1 MFTKKILRGS
11 FPKVVLNVYLV
22 SKVEQ
27 LRLECIVK
35 ISTVSSNTCIFNIK
49 ETLTKIGLY
58 LKLSNLV

>member
-1 MFTKKILRGS
+1 MFTKNILRGS

-35 ISTVSSNTCIFNIK
+35 ISTVVIPA
-49 ETLTKIGLY
+49 Y
-58 LKLSNLV
+58 LILKKH

>member
-35 ISTVSSNTCIFNIK
+35 ISTVTVVIPA
-49 ETLTKIGLY
+49 Y
-58 LKLSNLV
+58 LILKKH

>member
-35 ISTVSSNTCIFNIK
+35 ISTVVIPAYLILIK

-58 LKLSNLV
+58 LKLSN

>member
-27 LRLECIVK
+27 LECIVK
-35 ISTVSSNTCIFNIK
+35 ISTVVIPA
-49 ETLTKIGLY
+49 Y
-58 LKLSNLV
+58 LILKKH